1 MKNISKVFIILIILL
16 SLSFADSITG
26 FGIKM
31 GIVATD
37 YEQKI
42 IIGDHESSITLYDDT
57 RIGPSMGIYIR
68 YLDYKFIDFESEL
81 LYMQKGGQ
89 DKYEITTLSDP
100 DGTGEIIIYDIHFD
114 YLQFQTGVQPKTMLY
129 NIGLYGLLGCSFNYL
144 LQIRN
149 GIRPLD
155 RFNRFAFAYYL
166 GTGLEFNNILEKPI
180 LLEFILN
187 NDLTNIHKNSASEF
201 KFQTYIFRIGFGI

>member
-1 MKNISKVFIILIILL
+1 MKNIPNVCIMLTILL
-16 SLSFADSITG
+16 SSSFADSLTG

-100 DGTGEIIIYDIHFD
+100 DGTGEIIIYDVHFD
-114 YLQFQTGVQPKTMLY
+114 YLQFQTSVQPKTMLH
-129 NIGLYGLLGCSFNYL
+129 NIGLYGLLGCSLNYL
-144 LQIRN
+144 LQVRN
-149 GIRPLD
+149 GIRHID
-155 RFNRFAFAYYL
+155 RYNRFAFSYSL
-166 GTGLEFNNILEKPI
+166 GAGLEFNNILEKTI

-187 NDLTNIHKNSASEF
+187 NDLTNIYKNSASEF
-201 KFQTYIFRIGFGI
+201 KFQTYILRIGFEI